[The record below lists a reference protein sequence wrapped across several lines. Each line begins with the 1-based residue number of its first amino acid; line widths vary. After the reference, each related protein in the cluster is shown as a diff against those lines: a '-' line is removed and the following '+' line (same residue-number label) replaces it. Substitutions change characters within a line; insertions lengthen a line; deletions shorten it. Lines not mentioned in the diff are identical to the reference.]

1 MPTTKRDL
9 QALHYLAQRLREETP
24 RAGKWHDNGLTAVLS
39 RLEGHNLAITIER
52 VTRHAADPD
61 AKTPGAIERPFVPE
75 AAAPGPPRPPKPS
88 EACRHCGRHM
98 HTPDA
103 ICDTPTLRPVP
114 RTSDADALARLRVI
128 HDETAAELCSHHVS
142 RANCLEC
149 RRPTEGE
156 SA

>member
-1 MPTTKRDL
+1 MNRDQADALARFLHLCRPEWDHPGILKALGDAKGADPLNAALAAIRWTANPDLRTPGGMGRAGDHWNERATPPTT
-9 QALHYLAQRLREETP
+9 
-24 RAGKWHDNGLTAVLS
+24 
-39 RLEGHNLAITIER
+39 
-52 VTRHAADPD
+52 
-61 AKTPGAIERPFVPE
+61 
-75 AAAPGPPRPPKPS
+75 PRPPKPS

-156 SA
+156 SDA